1 MRGEPN
7 SLSTV
12 LSWLPKIVLVAFKN
26 ERQITTDHNQLP
38 VTLLDPS
45 RNPIYNSTIFAP
57 PQNRGSLNLVVSQW
71 VPYIVWLFSNKMENY
86 PPDLWDIILKYK
98 TDMELLETSPHRDE
112 LGNTVMNCDF
122 HFPVHSVLDTDT
134 FILHRYTELLF
145 GDCND
150 ATLTHYIN
158 NYVNLPL
165 IMLNQYIKALQIY
178 HIDIFEFSR
187 ERYFIYHK
195 L

>member
-1 MRGEPN
+1 
-7 SLSTV
+7 
-12 LSWLPKIVLVAFKN
+12 
-26 ERQITTDHNQLP
+26 
-38 VTLLDPS
+38 
-45 RNPIYNSTIFAP
+45 
-57 PQNRGSLNLVVSQW
+57 
-71 VPYIVWLFSNKMENY
+71 MENY

-145 GDCND
+145 GDCTD

-178 HIDIFEFSR
+178 R
-187 ERYFIYHK
+187 ERLAVWGIQDSGEVPEHWEETTAQIVKDYCDNRNRELYTSRLVKLLRNSKTQRLFI
-195 L
+195 